1 MAELVYA
8 LDLGTST
15 ARFKSSSLFLP
26 TRKKMKIEIQNKKGL
41 TTILSIIVDKKTIQE
56 KLDKKLSELQSEV
69 SLKGFRPGKVPPAV
83 IKSQF
88 GKAIYGEVID
98 KLLQETS
105 NKALVEKKIKAA
117 GQPKIDLKTFGEGKD
132 LNYTLEVDS
141 LPELSLASFEKYKAS
156 EYQVKIES
164 KLVDEKINEIAKNNK
179 TFLDKNDK
187 SIKGDLVIFDYN
199 ATVDNKKFEGTEG
212 DNTRLVIGADL
223 FLKGFDEQLIGV
235 KTNDNK
241 IIEVKLPENYPNKD
255 LANKKAKFQCTIKN
269 VQIANKTK
277 IDETF
282 AINMGAK
289 DLNDLKS
296 LVEKQ
301 ISSQYKQSL
310 DSIIKKE
317 ILDQVETLH
326 EIELPKNL
334 VEQEVHTM
342 THNLKKEDA
351 EKHKLK
357 NLKIAESRIKL
368 GLILNEY
375 GEKNNL
381 KVSDDDV
388 KTEIQKQIKS
398 MPGQEKMVYD
408 YYQKN
413 PSATQS
419 IKGALYED
427 KILSLF
433 KSKIKL
439 TRKNIS
445 IKDAEK
451 IISDFNKISQ
461 NSLNYDQS
469 QGDKAKVKVEK
480 KASKTSI
487 ETKKKKK
494 VSKK

>member
-1 MAELVYA
+1 
-8 LDLGTST
+8 
-15 ARFKSSSLFLP
+15 
-26 TRKKMKIEIQNKKGL
+26 MKIEVQNKKGL
-41 TTILSIIVDKKTIQE
+41 TTVLSIVVDKKIIQE
-56 KLDKKLSELQSEV
+56 KLDKKLFELQSEV
-69 SLKGFRPGKVPPAV
+69 NLKGFRPGKVPPAV

-88 GKAIYGEVID
+88 GKAVYGEVID
-98 KLLQETS
+98 KMLQETS
-105 NKALVEKKIKAA
+105 NQALVEKKIKAA

-132 LNYTLEVDS
+132 LNYTLEVES
-141 LPELSLASFEKYKAS
+141 LPELNLANFEKYKAS
-156 EYQVKIES
+156 EYLVKIES
-164 KLVDEKINEIAKNNK
+164 KLIDEKINEIAKNNK

-199 ATVDNKKFEGTEG
+199 ATVDNKKFEGSEG
-212 DNTRLVIGADL
+212 NNTRLVIGEGL

-269 VQIANKTK
+269 VQTANETK

-351 EKHKLK
+351 EKHKFK

-469 QGDKAKVKVEK
+469 HGDKAKVKVEK